1 MSSIGLHLKKP
12 LRTEFNMNEEIE
24 NQEPDKMDHLM
35 TLSNQVSRSCVA
47 VIDAMSQRGAV
58 KGEEMSTL
66 GKPRDDAVQII
77 QLVETIQ
84 QEKAMEEE

>member
-1 MSSIGLHLKKP
+1 MS
-12 LRTEFNMNEEIE
+12 
-24 NQEPDKMDHLM
+24 EPDKYDHLL
-35 TLSNQVSRSCVA
+35 TLSNQVARSSVA

-66 GKPRDDAVQII
+66 GKLRDDAVQII
-77 QLVETIQ
+77 QVVENIQ

>member
-1 MSSIGLHLKKP
+1 
-12 LRTEFNMNEEIE
+12 
-24 NQEPDKMDHLM
+24 
-35 TLSNQVSRSCVA
+35 
-47 VIDAMSQRGAV
+47 MSQRGAV

-66 GKPRDDAVQII
+66 GKLRDDAVQII

>member
-1 MSSIGLHLKKP
+1 MSKK
-12 LRTEFNMNEEIE
+12 E
-24 NQEPDKMDHLM
+24 EPDRYDHLL
-35 TLSNQVSRSCVA
+35 TLSNQVSRSTVA

-66 GKPRDDAVQII
+66 GKLRDDAVQVN
-77 QLVETIQ
+77 QVVENIQ

>member
-1 MSSIGLHLKKP
+1 MSKK
-12 LRTEFNMNEEIE
+12 E
-24 NQEPDKMDHLM
+24 EPDRYDHLL
-35 TLSNQVSRSCVA
+35 TLSNQVSRSTVA

-66 GKPRDDAVQII
+66 GKLRDDAVQVI
-77 QLVETIQ
+77 QVVENIQ

>member
-1 MSSIGLHLKKP
+1 MS
-12 LRTEFNMNEEIE
+12 EEK
-24 NQEPDKMDHLM
+24 NEPDQDDHLL
-35 TLSNQVSRSCVA
+35 TLSNQVSRSTVA

-66 GKPRDDAVQII
+66 GKLRDDAVQVI
-77 QLVETIQ
+77 QVVENIQ

>member
-1 MSSIGLHLKKP
+1 MS
-12 LRTEFNMNEEIE
+12 EEK
-24 NQEPDKMDHLM
+24 NEPDQYDHLL
-35 TLSNQVSRSCVA
+35 TLSNQVSRSTVA

-66 GKPRDDAVQII
+66 GKLRDDAVAVI
-77 QLVETIQ
+77 QVVENIQ